1 MKTHKSSRYSRFLPA
16 LFTCGLILS
25 LVVVTE
31 VEAQG
36 LKRLRNAIGK
46 VEDKVQEKT
55 TDVIENYIE
64 SKISQETERALNKW
78 FGLGGM
84 QHSQSTHGGMSG
96 AQGGNGFGF
105 FGMDPNAQTES
116 QYEFDYKISYFME
129 SVEKGKSTK
138 FRMITYLNSGS
149 PYYAI
154 QMIEI
159 EGSAG
164 TASGSAEAYMIMD
177 EKNSIMAMLVNE
189 NGQQSSIVFS
199 LPDSGM
205 DGLAAGESGMGE
217 EYYTAGAE
225 TDLVAGFNATY
236 GYESIGS
243 RTISGFD
250 ANGFRTQE
258 GRSNIEIWVTNESI
272 KGYKEMQSAS
282 ASVPMIAMF
291 APYAS
296 TGGMLVE
303 MTANDEASNVK
314 TTMRLEDGS
323 GPHKHTIM
331 MSQWPRVGF

>member
-1 MKTHKSSRYSRFLPA
+1 MKTHKSGRYSRFLPA
-16 LFTCGLILS
+16 LLTCGLLLS
-25 LVVVTE
+25 LFVVTE

-36 LKRLRNAIGK
+36 LKKLRTVIGK

-64 SKISQETERALNKW
+64 SKISQETEKALNKW
-78 FGLGGM
+78 FGFGGM
-84 QHSQSTHGGMSG
+84 QQSQSTRGGMSG
-96 AQGGNGFGF
+96 AQGGYGFGA

-116 QYEFDYKISYFME
+116 VYEFDYKLSYFIE

-159 EGSAG
+159 DGTAGS
-164 TASGSAEAYMIMD
+164 ASGSAEAYMIMD
-177 EKNSIMAMLVNE
+177 EKNNVMAMLVNE

-199 LPDSGM
+199 LADTGM
-205 DGLAAGESGMGE
+205 DGLVAGDSGMAE
-217 EYYTAGAE
+217 EYYTAAAE
-225 TDLVAGFNATY
+225 TDLVAGFNAMY

-258 GRSNIEIWVTNESI
+258 GRSKIDIWVTNESI

-282 ASVPMIAMF
+282 ASVPMMAMF

-303 MTANDEASNVK
+303 MTANDEASDVK

-323 GPHKHTIM
+323 GPHKHNIM
-331 MSQWPRVGF
+331 MSQWPRLSF